1 MCLGRAKKSGEGGR
15 GGGGGKDKSLA
26 SPLPWLLVVSYSLAV
41 SFSLLA
47 FENERL
53 TAKAHC

>member
-1 MCLGRAKKSGEGGR
+1 MCLGRAKKVEKE
-15 GGGGGKDKSLA
+15 GGGGKDKSLA